1 MNGVYWASHNRY
13 GPLEMPAL
21 KNMRHEKFVREYLKC
36 DFNGAEAYRR
46 VYPQRR
52 PLEAR
57 FSASRLL
64 TSGNVKRR
72 LAEVQMALL
81 KKADITVDRILNEY
95 EEARL
100 LAVEQGKPEAM
111 LSASEKKAKL
121 VGLLVDR
128 REVGNAGEFEQL
140 TDIGEILEKVR
151 QEAGLEAAEALAKAF
166 GLDANPNEAQPN
178 GDDLDTL
185 EPPTG
190 SMN

>member
-1 MNGVYWASHNRY
+1 
-13 GPLEMPAL
+13 MPAL

-185 EPPTG
+185 GQRFHDLNHIRLPRRACMTKCG
-190 SMN
+190 